1 VAAAGQRA
9 GDQAHAWG
17 RSAAQSVALVGA
29 LDATRVDYARRL
41 IERVPA
47 RLRDAVRT
55 REGAPAAVV
64 ALLLAP
70 AAPVMEQQLAA
81 VEAAAGAALAQA
93 ARALA
98 PDARALGAQFRLP
111 VLDLALPALKGAGD
125 ARPLLAAVEAVIH
138 ADRRVSLHEFVVLT
152 LLRMQLQPPT
162 DGRERSV
169 SELRGEIRTLLSL
182 LAHAGTQAEAGRAF
196 AAGARELG
204 LTASLPLARE
214 QLSLAAAA
222 TALEQ
227 LRRLA
232 PMAKAE
238 LVRALFATV
247 TFDGKVRVA
256 EAELMRLVGA
266 TLACPVPPL
275 LEELD
280 R

>member
-1 VAAAGQRA
+1 
-9 GDQAHAWG
+9 
-17 RSAAQSVALVGA
+17 
-29 LDATRVDYARRL
+29 
-41 IERVPA
+41 
-47 RLRDAVRT
+47 
-55 REGAPAAVV
+55 
-64 ALLLAP
+64 
-70 AAPVMEQQLAA
+70 
-81 VEAAAGAALAQA
+81 
-93 ARALA
+93 
-98 PDARALGAQFRLP
+98 
-111 VLDLALPALKGAGD
+111 
-125 ARPLLAAVEAVIH
+125 LLAAVEAVIH

-152 LLRMQLQPPT
+152 LLRMQLEPPT

-266 TLACPVPPL
+266 TLSCPVPPL